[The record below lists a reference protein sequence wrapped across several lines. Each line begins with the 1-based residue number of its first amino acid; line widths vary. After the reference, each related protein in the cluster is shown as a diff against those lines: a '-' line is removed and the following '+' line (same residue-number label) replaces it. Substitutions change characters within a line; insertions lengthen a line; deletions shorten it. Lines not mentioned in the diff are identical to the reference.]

1 MSPKALKD
9 AIRQKAGE
17 LGFELVGVVPVQP
30 SNTHEIYKAWL
41 EKGYA
46 GEMAYL
52 ERHLPLKQDPRNLL
66 PEALSLVALAF
77 NYYTCLLYTSDAAD
91 E

>member
-17 LGFELVGVVPVQP
+17 LGFELVGMVPVQP

-41 EKGYA
+41 EMGYA

-52 ERHLPLKQDPRNLL
+52 
-66 PEALSLVALAF
+66 
-77 NYYTCLLYTSDAAD
+77 
-91 E
+91 